1 MSNDSKLFEFFVAII
16 YVFVLEL
23 GTTNYMYNEEQIFG
37 EPNKFGMVR
46 RLIFFFFNLKDQKI
60 TKNK

>member
-23 GTTNYMYNEEQIFG
+23 RTTNYMYNEEQIFG
-37 EPNKFGMVR
+37 KSNKFGMVR
-46 RLIFFFFNLKDQKI
+46 RLIFFFLI
-60 TKNK
+60 